1 LDKTRRSGGVS
12 QRVAQASDRVVQ
24 AVFEIYEC
32 VGRPELSAEF
42 FPRDNVAGMP
52 EQNLQY
58 LERLPLEGQAGAP
71 FAQFAGAS
79 IKFERAETQQTR
91 GWMARLIMVRQNS
104 AQATTEWLPLIL
116 LKAIIR
122 TVFGEGLHMPPAWKV
137 RLRAPALFVVL
148 SVTMVFAAHE
158 IATSVPQE
166 AIRAEEHYVLRDG
179 LRIYLWEKYLP
190 GRVGSFAQ
198 TGKVVLLVH
207 GGTRSGRSLYD
218 VQIRDYS
225 LMDFLA
231 QHDYDVWAIDI
242 HGYGHSDPGND
253 WIDAKSAAADIDSA
267 VQYITRLRKV
277 SKLHLLGASAGT
289 QRAGLFAMEHPEKVN
304 RLILHAPFWKGG
316 EEFRERNRQRIE
328 NGGQPLPRT
337 RPTTEADFRDGFVPG
352 QFEQDVVDESVRIG
366 MQNDRQRP
374 NVFAEYA
381 RLPILDPKLIVVP
394 TLVIFGE
401 KDFAAND
408 ADLLPFF
415 EQLSTHDKSYVQLP
429 DNGHM
434 MILEK
439 GHRRLQHEILSFL
452 DRP

>member
-1 LDKTRRSGGVS
+1 
-12 QRVAQASDRVVQ
+12 
-24 AVFEIYEC
+24 
-32 VGRPELSAEF
+32 
-42 FPRDNVAGMP
+42 
-52 EQNLQY
+52 
-58 LERLPLEGQAGAP
+58 
-71 FAQFAGAS
+71 
-79 IKFERAETQQTR
+79 
-91 GWMARLIMVRQNS
+91 
-104 AQATTEWLPLIL
+104 
-116 LKAIIR
+116 
-122 TVFGEGLHMPPAWKV
+122 
-137 RLRAPALFVVL
+137 
-148 SVTMVFAAHE
+148 MVFAAHE
-158 IATSVPQE
+158 IATAVPQE
-166 AIRAEEHYVLRDG
+166 TIRGEEHYVMRDG

-253 WIDAKSAAADIDSA
+253 WIDAKSAAADISA
-267 VQYITRLRKV
+267 GVEYIAKLRGV
-277 SKLHLLGASAGT
+277 SKIDLFGCSAGT
-289 QRAGLFAMEHPEKVN
+289 QRVGFYAMEHPERVA
-304 RLILHAPFWKGG
+304 RLILHAGFWKGSA
-316 EEFRERNRQRIE
+316 EFLAMNRKRIE
-328 NGGQPLPRT
+328 NGGQPLPRN

-374 NVFAEYA
+374 NIFAEYA
-381 RLPILDPKLIVVP
+381 KLPILDPKRIVVP
-394 TLVIFGE
+394 TLIIFGE

-415 EQLSTHDKSYVQLP
+415 EQLNTHDKSYVQLP
-429 DNGHM
+429 ESGHV

-439 GHRRLQHEILSFL
+439 GHRRLQHEVLSFL